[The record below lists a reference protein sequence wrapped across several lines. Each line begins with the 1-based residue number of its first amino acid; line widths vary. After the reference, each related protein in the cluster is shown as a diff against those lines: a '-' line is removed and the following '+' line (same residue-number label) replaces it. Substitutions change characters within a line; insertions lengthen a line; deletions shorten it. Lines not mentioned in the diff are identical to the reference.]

1 MKTLEQITLSA
12 IILVSIISASIG
24 LCTSQETG
32 IAICTSTLIY
42 ILVVLDRILK
52 NIIKSNKHEN
62 N

>member
-24 LCTSQETG
+24 LCTNQETG

-42 ILVVLDRILK
+42 ILVD
-52 NIIKSNKHEN
+52 
-62 N
+62 